1 MNSIKIDDL
10 AAEIMQGLTEYS
22 DLAEQEMEKAVRKT
36 ARSVKAEI
44 MLKAPKKT
52 VEQADLCGV
61 AALGGITGAQALRR
75 PLRRSRI
82 GRHSRERRHC
92 ADWRASQVEKTS
104 RKIRLVIH
112 SPKHYSRVHLLEKG
126 HAKRNGGRVEGIPHV
141 APAEQHGEEILEQ
154 LIKKA
159 LQ

>member
-44 MLKAPKKT
+44 MSNAPKKT
-52 VEQADLCGV
+52 GEYA
-61 AALGGITGAQALRR
+61 
-75 PLRRSRI
+75 
-82 GRHSRERRHC
+82 
-92 ADWRASQVEKTS
+92 ADWRTSQVEKTS
-104 RKIRLVIH
+104 RKLKLVVH

>member
-10 AAEIMQGLTEYS
+10 AAEIMQGLTEYA

-44 MLKAPKKT
+44 MLKSPKKT
-52 VEQADLCGV
+52 GEYA
-61 AALGGITGAQALRR
+61 
-75 PLRRSRI
+75 
-82 GRHSRERRHC
+82 
-92 ADWRASQVEKTS
+92 ADWRVSQVEKTS
-104 RKIRLVIH
+104 HKIRLVIH

-141 APAEQHGEEILEQ
+141 APAEQHGEKMLEQ